1 MAQRKFPQH
10 KWLRQ
15 ASAVVLLHGASRW
28 APYNLS
34 YYWPHVPVAF
44 VSMIY
49 LKKRFLGLWS
59 KYNYVTSAAL
69 SAGVDIGQG
78 IGLGQSCGSL
88 GSDSILYQPV
98 QFADGSDTSWS
109 SDLAGQYQYSALSP
123 PYA

>member
-1 MAQRKFPQH
+1 MQPLSQILPQNDPSPRQLVAGQLTLPQPAQDGLLAHTQQFGNVCG
-10 KWLRQ
+10 RQ
-15 ASAVVLLHGASRW
+15 
-28 APYNLS
+28 
-34 YYWPHVPVAF
+34 
-44 VSMIY
+44 
-49 LKKRFLGLWS
+49 
-59 KYNYVTSAAL
+59 AL

-109 SDLAGQYQYSALSP
+109 SGLAGQYQYSALSP